1 LKDERIYVVFHSASD
16 IWTLNAW
23 SEIHKPIPEHLKYVI
38 GGEIY
43 VERGNELLKKI
54 LNKGIL
60 GLSFKS
66 KNQITLRGQ
75 VLKLS
80 EIVITLIQRGMS

>member
-1 LKDERIYVVFHSASD
+1 
-16 IWTLNAW
+16 
-23 SEIHKPIPEHLKYVI
+23 VI